1 MIGVGSQWLLWLVCP
16 ERPWFCTKDIAVI
29 KEMRKKV
36 GCCYLVTIFTLNYQ
50 EWFNGIKVKDIA
62 NILHTTIFEMYYKLF
77 CDTRLNLIRDP
88 NKPKC

>member
-1 MIGVGSQWLLWLVCP
+1 MIGVGSQWLLWLVCL

-77 CDTRLNLIRDP
+77 CDTRLNLIRAP